1 MCVHVR
7 ASLCVCVRVCV
18 CIPLTYILCVFGCR
32 KREATA
38 DGSANPTAA
47 DAFAVD
53 LTDSRFSALLS
64 RDGRFGIDTTSNEFK
79 SKDTKEMKRL
89 LAAQRSSAAAT
100 GMNTHKKKQQQ
111 QQQPQAKAAEEEE
124 YKLLGKHSKH
134 ASMGGAAAN
143 SHHNGSNNS
152 ADNVD
157 NDGDLHNQL
166 AERLKKK
173 FKK

>member
-1 MCVHVR
+1 MC
-7 ASLCVCVRVCV
+7 VCV
-18 CIPLTYILCVFGCR
+18 CISLTYMSCVFDCR

-89 LAAQRSSAAAT
+89 LAAQRSSAAAAAT
-100 GMNTHKKKQQQ
+100 NSAAAGMNTHKKKQQQ
-111 QQQPQAKAAEEEE
+111 QQQQQAKAAEEEE

-143 SHHNGSNNS
+143 SHHNGINNN
-152 ADNVD
+152 ADNAD